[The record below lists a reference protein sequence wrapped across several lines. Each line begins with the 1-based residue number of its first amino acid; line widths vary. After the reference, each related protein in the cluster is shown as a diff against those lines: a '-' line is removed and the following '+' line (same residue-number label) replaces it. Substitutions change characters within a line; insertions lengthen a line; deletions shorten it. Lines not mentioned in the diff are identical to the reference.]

1 MTVSW
6 LGDKAALA
14 VLSFDVDAESPILV
28 EGRRYADDPVLMS
41 HQAYGPQV
49 AVPRLLG
56 LLEEYSVPATFFVP
70 GYTADQYP
78 EAVERIAAAGHEIA
92 HHGYSHHSPLRMD
105 EAAERADL
113 ERGLAALERL
123 GVRPA
128 GYRTPSWEPSL
139 RTFDLL
145 AEHGFAYDSSLMDD
159 DRPYLLETTSGTL
172 VELPPHWGLDDWNQY
187 AYLPD
192 PRSGP
197 GTVHPP
203 SRAIALWQ
211 AELDGMRRHGCLFVL
226 TMHPFLSGRP
236 GRVEGLRTLIEH
248 ALGCG
253 DVEFVSCGEAARR
266 AAEDPEVPRRAL
278 RRVEPDPEI
287 YPD

>member
-1 MTVSW
+1 VSW
-6 LGDKAALA
+6 LGESAALA

-28 EGRRYADDPVLMS
+28 EGRRYANDPTLMS

-49 AVPRLLG
+49 AVPRILR
-56 LLEEYSVPATFFVP
+56 LLEDYSLPATFFVP
-70 GYTADQYP
+70 GYTADHYP
-78 EAVERIAAAGHEIA
+78 EEIERIVSGGHEIA
-92 HHGYSHHSPLRMD
+92 HHGYSHQSPLRMD
-105 EAAERADL
+105 DAGERADL
-113 ERGLAALERL
+113 ERGLTALDRL
-123 GVRPA
+123 GVKPD
-128 GYRTPSWEPSL
+128 GYRTPSWEPSR

-145 AEHGFAYDSSLMDD
+145 AEHGFSYDSSLMDD
-159 DRPYLLETTSGTL
+159 DKPYVLETGAGEL
-172 VELPPHWGLDDWNQY
+172 VELPPHWSLDDWNQY

-248 ALGCG
+248 ALECG
-253 DVEFVSCGEAARR
+253 DVEFVSCVEAARR
-266 AAEDPEVPRRAL
+266 AAEDPDLPRRAL

>member
-1 MTVSW
+1 MAAV
-6 LGDKAALA
+6 AALT
-14 VLSFDVDAESPILV
+14 FDVDAESPILV

-49 AVPRLLG
+49 AVPRLLA
-56 LLEEYSVPATFFVP
+56 LLDEYSLPATFFVP
-70 GYTADQYP
+70 GYTADHYP
-78 EAVERIAAAGHEIA
+78 GTVERIAVAGHEIG
-92 HHGYSHHSPLRMD
+92 HHGYSHHSPRTMD
-105 EAAERADL
+105 EARERADI
-113 ERGLAALERL
+113 ERALAALERA
-123 GVRPA
+123 GVRPT
-128 GYRTPSWEPSL
+128 GYRTPSWEPSP

-145 AEHGFAYDSSLMDD
+145 AEYGFAYDSSLMDD
-159 DRPYLLETTSGTL
+159 DRPYVLETAAGAL
-172 VELPPHWGLDDWNQY
+172 AELPPHWSLDDWNQY

-203 SRAIALWQ
+203 ERAIALWR

-236 GRVEGLRTLIEH
+236 GRVEGLRNLIEH
-248 ALGCG
+248 ALDAG
-253 DVEFVSCGEAARR
+253 DVEFASCEEVARR
-266 AAEDPEVPRRAL
+266 AHADDSLPRRSL

>member
-1 MTVSW
+1 MSW
-6 LGDKAALA
+6 LGDSAALA
-14 VLSFDVDAESPILV
+14 ILSFDVDAESPILV
-28 EGRRYADDPVLMS
+28 EGRRYAEDPVLMS

-49 AVPRLLG
+49 AVPRLLD
-56 LLEEYSVPATFFVP
+56 LLEEYSLPATFFVP
-70 GYTADQYP
+70 GYTADHYP
-78 EAVERIAAAGHEIA
+78 EAVERIAASGREIA
-92 HHGYSHHSPLRMD
+92 HHGYSHHSPLRLD
-105 EAAERADL
+105 EAGERADL
-113 ERGLAALERL
+113 ERGLGALDRL

-128 GYRTPSWEPSL
+128 GYRTPSWEPSR

-145 AEHGFAYDSSLMDD
+145 TEYGFVYDSSLMDD
-159 DRPYLLETTSGTL
+159 DRPYLLETAAGEL
-172 VELPPHWGLDDWNQY
+172 AELPPHWGLDDWNQY

-203 SRAIALWQ
+203 ARAVSLWR

-248 ALGCG
+248 ALECG
-253 DVEFVSCGEAARR
+253 DVEFVDCAEAARR
-266 AAEDPEVPRRAL
+266 TLADADLPRRAL
-278 RRVEPDPEI
+278 RSVEPDPEI

>member
-1 MTVSW
+1 VSW
-6 LGDKAALA
+6 LGESAALA

-28 EGRRYADDPVLMS
+28 EGRRYADDPTLMS

-49 AVPRLLG
+49 AVPRILR
-56 LLEEYSVPATFFVP
+56 LLEDYSLPATFFVP
-70 GYTADQYP
+70 GYTADHYP
-78 EAVERIAAAGHEIA
+78 EEIERIAVGGHEIA

-105 EAAERADL
+105 EAWERADL
-113 ERGLAALERL
+113 ERGLTALDPL
-123 GVRPA
+123 GVKPD
-128 GYRTPSWEPSL
+128 GYRTPSWEPS
-139 RTFDLL
+139 RHTFDLL
-145 AEHGFAYDSSLMDD
+145 AEHGFSYDSSLMDD
-159 DRPYLLETTSGTL
+159 DKPYVLETGAGEL
-172 VELPPHWGLDDWNQY
+172 VELPPHWSLDDWNQY

-248 ALGCG
+248 ALECG
-253 DVEFVSCGEAARR
+253 DVEFVSCAEAARR
-266 AAEDPEVPRRAL
+266 AAEDPDVPHRAL

>member
-1 MTVSW
+1 VSW
-6 LGDKAALA
+6 LGDSAALA
-14 VLSFDVDAESPILV
+14 ILSFDVDAESPILV
-28 EGRRYADDPVLMS
+28 EGRRYADDPTLMS

-49 AVPRLLG
+49 AVPRILR
-56 LLEEYSVPATFFVP
+56 LLEDYSLPATFFVP
-70 GYTADQYP
+70 GYTADHYP
-78 EAVERIAAAGHEIA
+78 DGIERIAAAGHEIA
-92 HHGYSHHSPLRMD
+92 HHGYSHHSPLRTD

-123 GVRPA
+123 DVRPE
-128 GYRTPSWEPSL
+128 GYRTPSWEPSR

-145 AEHGFAYDSSLMDD
+145 AAHSFAYDSSLMDD
-159 DRPYLLETTSGTL
+159 DRPYLLETSAGTL

-203 SRAIALWQ
+203 ARAISLWQ

-236 GRVEGLRTLIEH
+236 GRIEGLRTLIEH
-248 ALGCG
+248 ALDCG

-266 AAEDPEVPRRAL
+266 ARADAELPRRTL
-278 RRVEPDPEI
+278 RRVDPDPEI
-287 YPD
+287 YPDY